1 LDAGRRLRTTEREI
15 ASVSWN
21 LGPPLRSSIGCPSN
35 SNSTVI
41 TLPAGTGPVS
51 PQRESFT
58 MREFG
63 KMKA

>member
-1 LDAGRRLRTTEREI
+1 MSIIGRRKETPYHREGDRFRELE
-15 ASVSWN
+15 
-21 LGPPLRSSIGCPSN
+21 LG
-35 SNSTVI
+35 TVI